1 MRRTWSAMTRLAMVA
16 ALVAGLLPGVA
27 WGQAPA
33 WLSPGSAAR
42 LDLGFLVLVPADVPA
57 PFSGEPAIDAR
68 DGYYS
73 LYWLIPGSP
82 PTYLMITGEVGG
94 TIPDFSYYDRNIQLQ
109 VNAEVRG
116 QPAYHDLTP
125 IYDKVYWEE
134 NGVVYTV
141 DSKGLTETDSL
152 SLAQAL
158 IPLTFPSPNEGS
170 GGEDQTSGGASPDQT
185 QGEETHNGNTD
196 APSAAH
202 LTCPDRVAP
211 GAVAQITLDGTGDVT
226 VDASD
231 GVFPAT
237 SLNTTFDPS
246 AAGTDVVRG
255 QLYGGGQ
262 AVLEWQAPDAPLT
275 AYIFVLN
282 PNGDVLVDC
291 GIEVS
296 GAGSS
301 EASAKS
307 PSNATLIGDGTW
319 IDPRFDA
326 VVDAVLA
333 YGKTPAGDGTGG
345 PDVSAEQIRNLVG
358 APEMTVTVP
367 TPTATAA
374 KPTPTPT
381 PTLAPATDPNGM
393 VALEIG
399 PEGGQ
404 LSCPAGATI
413 VVPPGALKEPAVVAI
428 RPVADSKLPRSS
440 RVRLL
445 QGTGFDVTF
454 ASATGESIGHLLK
467 PASLTVNLPGQAQQ
481 GVTLYR
487 VTGTGLQALSGVA
500 VSESSARVSLS
511 QSVRLVAGVPAPAVQ
526 QGNGRDSLPFILG
539 GLGFLTFLSVVMLL
553 SSAVLRARPKAV
565 MPRRTAPSRVRLR

>member
-1 MRRTWSAMTRLAMVA
+1 MWLVVTLVA
-16 ALVAGLLPGVA
+16 ALLPAVAR
-27 WGQAPA
+27 GQVPA
-33 WLSPGSAAR
+33 WLSPESAAS
-42 LDLGFLVLVPADVPA
+42 LDLGFPVLVPADVPA

-141 DSKGLTETDSL
+141 DSKGLAATDSL
-152 SLAQAL
+152 SLANAL
-158 IPLTFPSPNEGS
+158 IPLAAPAPVDEGGGDQTPPNS
-170 GGEDQTSGGASPDQT
+170 GGEQDQT
-185 QGEETHNGNTD
+185 QGDQTQGGTD
-196 APSAAH
+196 GAPSTAQ
-202 LTCPDRVAP
+202 LTCPDSVAP
-211 GAVAQITLDGTGDVT
+211 GAVAEITLAGNGDLT

-231 GVFPAT
+231 GVFPAAPP
-237 SLNTTFDPS
+237 NTDFDPN
-246 AAGTDVVRG
+246 AAGGDVVQG
-255 QLYGGGQ
+255 QLAHGEQ
-262 AVLEWQAPDAPLT
+262 VSLQWQAPDAPLT
-275 AYIFVLN
+275 AYIFVLG
-282 PNGDVLVDC
+282 PSGDVLVDC
-291 GIEVS
+291 AIEVAERGSASEQDS
-296 GAGSS
+296 GV
-301 EASAKS
+301 
-307 PSNATLIGDGTW
+307 IGDGTA

-326 VVDAVLA
+326 VVEAVLA
-333 YGKTPAGDGTGG
+333 FDRVRIGDGTGG
-345 PDVSAEQIRNLVG
+345 PDISDAQLRNLVG
-358 APEMTVTVP
+358 APDVTLAAP
-367 TPTATAA
+367 TPTATAT

-404 LSCPAGATI
+404 LDCPAGATL

-440 RVRLL
+440 RVRLVS
-445 QGTGFDVTF
+445 GTGFDVTF
-454 ASATGESIGHLLK
+454 ASATGESIGRLHK
-467 PASLTVNLPGQAQQ
+467 PANLTVTIPDGTQDR
-481 GVTLYR
+481 VTLYR
-487 VTGTGLQALSGVA
+487 VSGTGLQSLSGVA
-500 VSESSARVSLS
+500 VSGGVASVSLRES
-511 QSVRLVAGVPAPAVQ
+511 ARLVAGVPAPAVQ
-526 QGNGRDSLPFILG
+526 PGTERDSLPFILG
-539 GLGFLTFLSVVMLL
+539 GLGFLTLVSVVMLFG
-553 SSAVLRARPKAV
+553 SAVLRARPKAV

>member
-1 MRRTWSAMTRLAMVA
+1 MHPAIIRMWLVVTLAA
-16 ALVAGLLPGVA
+16 ALLPAVAR
-27 WGQAPA
+27 GQVPT
-33 WLSPGSAAR
+33 WLSPESAAS

-57 PFSGEPAIDAR
+57 PFNGEPAIDAR

-141 DSKGLTETDSL
+141 DSKGLAETDSL
-152 SLAQAL
+152 SLANAL
-158 IPLTFPSPNEGS
+158 VPLSVPAPVDEGSSDQTPPDS
-170 GGEDQTSGGASPDQT
+170 GGEPDQT
-185 QGEETHNGNTD
+185 QGDQTQGSTGD
-196 APSAAH
+196 APSTAQLA
-202 LTCPDRVAP
+202 CPDSVAP
-211 GAVAQITLDGTGDVT
+211 GAGAEITLVGNGALT

-231 GVFPAT
+231 GVFPAVPP
-237 SLNTTFDPS
+237 NTDFDPNATGS
-246 AAGTDVVRG
+246 DVVQG
-255 QLYGGGQ
+255 QLANGEQ
-262 AVLEWQAPDAPLT
+262 VSLQWQAPDAPLT
-275 AYIFVLN
+275 AYIFVLGQS
-282 PNGDVLVDC
+282 GDVLVDC
-291 GIEVS
+291 AIEV
-296 GAGSS
+296 A
-301 EASAKS
+301 ERASAPEQDS
-307 PSNATLIGDGTW
+307 RVIGDGTA

-326 VVDAVLA
+326 VVEAVLA
-333 YGKTPAGDGTGG
+333 FDRVRIGDGTGG
-345 PDVSAEQIRNLVG
+345 PDVSDAQLRNLVG
-358 APEMTVTVP
+358 APDVTVAGP
-367 TPTATAA
+367 TPTATAT

-404 LSCPAGATI
+404 LDCPAGATL

-440 RVRLL
+440 RVRLVS
-445 QGTGFDVTF
+445 GTGFDVTF
-454 ASATGESIGHLLK
+454 ASATGESIGRLLK
-467 PASLTVNLPGQAQQ
+467 PANLTVTIPGGTQDR
-481 GVTLYR
+481 VTLYR
-487 VTGTGLQALSGVA
+487 VSGTGLQTLSGVA
-500 VSESSARVSLS
+500 VSGGVATVSLRES
-511 QSVRLVAGVPAPAVQ
+511 ARLVAGVPAPAVQ
-526 QGNGRDSLPFILG
+526 QGTERDSLPFILG
-539 GLGFLTFLSVVMLL
+539 GLGFLALVSVVMLL
-553 SSAVLRARPKAV
+553 GSAVLRARPKAV